1 MWLGELKTSGILSY
15 FIAKRK
21 LLVNFMAGPVA
32 QSVVSLIADPGF
44 FNLITARCH
53 TSLEIDHD
61 IFYRPLSQACLGKMC
76 G

>member
-1 MWLGELKTSGILSY
+1 
-15 FIAKRK
+15 
-21 LLVNFMAGPVA
+21 MAGPVA
-32 QSVVSLIADPGF
+32 QSVVSLTADPGV
-44 FNLITARCH
+44 FNLITARSH